1 MAWLRA
7 KKVEALWAEESEAN
21 VWGWIDG
28 GWRKFQDSHAD
39 ACTNF
44 AILAAHAKGGNR
56 DVDVRVEEDN
66 RVKEMYVW

>member
-1 MAWLRA
+1 MAWLDDKR
-7 KKVEALWAEESEAN
+7 VEALWSNQEDSN

-28 GWRKFQDSHAD
+28 AWRKFEDDNDD

-44 AILAAHAKGGNR
+44 AILAAHAKDGNHS
-56 DVDVRVEEDN
+56 VNVRVEDG

>member
-1 MAWLRA
+1 MPWLRG
-7 KKVEALWAEESEAN
+7 KKVEALWSNEQKSN

-28 GWRKFQDSHAD
+28 GWRKFEDDHDD

-44 AILAAHAKGGNR
+44 AILAAHAKGDNR
-56 DVDVRVEEDN
+56 NVDVREESG

>member
-1 MAWLRA
+1 MAWLDN
-7 KKVEALWAEESEAN
+7 KKVEALWSNHQDSN

-28 GWRKFQDSHAD
+28 AWRKFEDDNDD

-44 AILAAHAKGGNR
+44 AILAAHAKDGNH
-56 DVDVRVEEDN
+56 DVNVRVEDG

>member
-1 MAWLRA
+1 MAWLTD
-7 KKVEALWAEESEAN
+7 KKVDALWSNYEKSN

-28 GWRKFQDSHAD
+28 AWRKFEDNHDD

-44 AILAAHAKGGNR
+44 AILAANAKSDNR
-56 DVDVRVEEDN
+56 NVSVRVEDG